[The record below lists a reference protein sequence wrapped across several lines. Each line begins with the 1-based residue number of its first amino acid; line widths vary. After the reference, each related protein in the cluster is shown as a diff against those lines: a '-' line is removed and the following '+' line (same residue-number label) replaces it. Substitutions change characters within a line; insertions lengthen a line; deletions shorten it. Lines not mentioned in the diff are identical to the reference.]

1 MNHSILE
8 PALAMVV
15 LTFVV
20 WVVMYV
26 LRLGY
31 ISTKKLDVQLLS
43 SPEKMSAALP
53 ERVNNAANNLKNL
66 FEVPVLFYVVC
77 FYIAVAGISSEILVT
92 LAWTYVSLRALH
104 SLVHCSVN
112 IVKLRFTFYFVSCV
126 VLISMLFL
134 IYNGAQVG

>member
-31 ISTKKLDVQLLS
+31 ISTKKLDVQSLS

-66 FEVPVLFYVVC
+66 FEVPVLFYVIC
-77 FYIAVAGISSEILVT
+77 FYIAVVGISSPTLVL
-92 LAWTYVSLRALH
+92 LAWAYVSLRALH
-104 SLVHCSVN
+104 SLVHCCVN
-112 IVKLRFTFYFVSCV
+112 IVKLRFFFYFASCV
-126 VLISMLFL
+126 ALLTMLFL
-134 IYNGAQVG
+134 TYKGIQVG

>member
-53 ERVNNAANNLKNL
+53 ERV
-66 FEVPVLFYVVC
+66 
-77 FYIAVAGISSEILVT
+77 
-92 LAWTYVSLRALH
+92 SL
-104 SLVHCSVN
+104 
-112 IVKLRFTFYFVSCV
+112 
-126 VLISMLFL
+126 
-134 IYNGAQVG
+134 

>member
-20 WVVMYV
+20 WSVMYV

-31 ISTKKLDVQLLS
+31 ISTKKLDVQSLS

-66 FEVPVLFYVVC
+66 FEVPILFYVVC
-77 FYIAVAGISSEILVT
+77 FYIALAGISSEILLT
-92 LAWTYVSLRALH
+92 LAWAYVSLRALH

-112 IVKLRFTFYFVSCV
+112 IVKLRFFFYFASCV
-126 VLISMLFL
+126 ALLTMLFL
-134 IYNGAQVG
+134 TYKGIQVG

>member
-1 MNHSILE
+1 MDHSILE

-66 FEVPVLFYVVC
+66 FEVPVLFYVLC

>member
-1 MNHSILE
+1 
-8 PALAMVV
+8 
-15 LTFVV
+15 
-20 WVVMYV
+20 MYV

>member
-26 LRLGY
+26 LRLGF

-66 FEVPVLFYVVC
+66 FEVPVLFYVLC

-134 IYNGAQVG
+134 IYYGAQVG

>member
-20 WVVMYV
+20 WSVMYV

-31 ISTKKLDVQLLS
+31 ISTKKLDVQSLS

-66 FEVPVLFYVVC
+66 FEVPILFYVVC
-77 FYIAVAGISSEILVT
+77 FYIALAGISSEILLT
-92 LAWTYVSLRALH
+92 LAWAYVSLRALH

-126 VLISMLFL
+126 VLILMLFL

>member
-20 WVVMYV
+20 WSVMYV

-31 ISTKKLDVQLLS
+31 ITAKKLDVQSLS

-53 ERVNNAANNLKNL
+53 EHVNNAANNLKNL

-77 FYIAVAGISSEILVT
+77 FYIAVVGTSSQTLVT
-92 LAWTYVSLRALH
+92 LAWAYVSLRALH

-112 IVKLRFTFYFVSCV
+112 IVKLRFTFYFASCV
-126 VLISMLFL
+126 VLITMLSMA
-134 IYNGAQVG
+134 YQGN

>member
-31 ISTKKLDVQLLS
+31 ITTKKLDVQLLS

>member
-1 MNHSILE
+1 MDHSILE

-66 FEVPVLFYVVC
+66 FEVPVLFYVLC

-126 VLISMLFL
+126 VLISMMFL

>member
-8 PALAMVV
+8 PVLAMVV

-20 WVVMYV
+20 WSVMYV

-31 ISTKKLDVQLLS
+31 ITTKKLDVESLS

-77 FYIAVAGISSEILVT
+77 FYIAAVGVSTQTLVT
-92 LAWTYVSLRALH
+92 LAWVYVSLRALH

-112 IVKLRFTFYFVSCV
+112 IVKLRFTFYFASCV
-126 VLISMLFL
+126 VLITMLSMA
-134 IYNGAQVG
+134 YQGN

>member
-92 LAWTYVSLRALH
+92 LARTYVSLRALH

-126 VLISMLFL
+126 VLISMMFL

>member
-126 VLISMLFL
+126 VLISMMFL